1 MTVGV
6 SADLPALARGLAAIL
21 RLGDFDVTVP
31 GDVHAW
37 LVEADDPVLVLAL
50 ETPDPE
56 TVVDLRRRRPD
67 AEVVVLLPDPDE
79 QSLVGAFKAGAA
91 AVASWRVTP
100 EVLLPLIGAV
110 TAHLAVLPPHLVR
123 RLTSQV
129 DARPVWLHAGSHE
142 AGWLRALAAGSTV
155 ADLASAHAYSER
167 EMYRLLADVYD
178 RLGVG
183 GRIPALMLAARY
195 GLLDPD

>member
-1 MTVGV
+1 VTIGV

-31 GDVHAW
+31 ADVNAW

-50 ETPDPE
+50 ETPDLA

-79 QSLVGAFKAGAA
+79 QAQVGAFKAGAA

-110 TAHLAVLPPHLVR
+110 TAHLAVLPLHLVR

-129 DARPVWLHAGSHE
+129 DARPVWLQAASQE

-167 EMYRLLADVYD
+167 EMYRLLADLYD
-178 RLGVG
+178 RLGVA

-195 GLLDPD
+195 GLFDPD